1 LYQILL
7 QRNQYNYDIIRKY
20 RKKSN
25 QYSKK
30 IGQHQQQFTIDLA
43 DTARIH
49 GHVSE
54 YVVEGSV
61 VAVEGVADGGR
72 NVVTDLEKIRASCRE
87 VGDKEILK
95 LPSINANN
103 HNNYSQLRDSSIC
116 STRRNQGVRT

>member
-1 LYQILL
+1 M

-30 IGQHQQQFTIDLA
+30 IGQHQQQFTIDLV

-61 VAVEGVADGGR
+61 VAVGGVIEGGR
-72 NVVTDLEKIRASCRE
+72 NVGTDLEKIRVSRGE

-95 LPSINANN
+95 LPSINNN